1 MIDSSYIDTAAG
13 ARIGTVL
20 RGHQDLPGS
29 VNKILVVRRIVVP
42 IAQDKTCF
50 DRQVPEQGGSG
61 SIVGCVAWRE
71 VRRLLVEE

>member
-1 MIDSSYIDTAAG
+1 MIMGMFLEYEFEVLDGHRAQPMIDSPYFDTVAG

-29 VNKILVVRRIVVP
+29 VKEILVVRRIVVP

-50 DRQVPEQGGSG
+50 DR
-61 SIVGCVAWRE
+61 
-71 VRRLLVEE
+71 